1 MPRQYLEHK
10 HGASRWRACKLR
22 ADDWPLFVALLP
34 AVLTSAAITITIT
47 VAMAFCSTSSWPDWM
62 PSHVAEKPTSEIED
76 DYVEGLVRRGL
87 AASPFLRDFHA
98 SNGDCGLTQVR

>member
-1 MPRQYLEHK
+1 MARQYLEHK
-10 HGASRWRACKLR
+10 RGASRWRAYKLR

-34 AVLTSAAITITIT
+34 AVLTSAAITITI
-47 VAMAFCSTSSWPDWM
+47 AMAFCSTSSWPDWM

>member
-1 MPRQYLEHK
+1 MTRQYLEHK
-10 HGASRWRACKLR
+10 RGASRWRAYKLR
-22 ADDWPLFVALLP
+22 ADDWPLFLALLP
-34 AVLTSAAITITIT
+34 AVLTSAAITIT

-62 PSHVAEKPTSEIED
+62 PSHVAEKPMSEIDD

-87 AASPFLRDFHA
+87 AKFPPLRGFQA